1 MPDICILLVKE
12 SRDFVSL
19 YLSHMGCSI
28 LVGKEAMFILLDSV
42 YFFHKCFYSS
52 QTGLF
57 RDDANYVK
65 W

>member
-1 MPDICILLVKE
+1 
-12 SRDFVSL
+12 
-19 YLSHMGCSI
+19 
-28 LVGKEAMFILLDSV
+28 MFIFLDSV

-65 W
+65 WQSDVQLNHS